1 MNIIILKNN
10 LREELKKYNYVLGS
24 RLLIMYLNKLI
35 NIYSNDVISTELLEE
50 FIHFLSSN
58 QHNLENVKDGFSILC
73 TINNLYIIIELLTFF
88 NPSNYYQIRNEVCKN
103 YI

>member
-24 RLLIMYLNKLI
+24 RLLIMYLNKLK
-35 NIYSNDVISTELLEE
+35 NIYSNDITSTELLEE
-50 FIHFLSSN
+50 FIHFLSRIQN
-58 QHNLENVKDGFSILC
+58 DLENVKNGFNILC
-73 TINNLYIIIELLTFF
+73 NINNLHIVIELLTFF
-88 NPSNYYQIRNEVCKN
+88 NPSNYHQICNEVRKN

>member
-10 LREELKKYNYVLGS
+10 LRQELKNYNYVLGS
-24 RLLIMYLNKLI
+24 KLLIIYLNKLK
-35 NIYSNDVISTELLEE
+35 NIYSDDIISINLLEE
-50 FIHFLSSN
+50 FIYFLSSI
-58 QHNLENVKDGFSILC
+58 QDNLENVKNGFSILC
-73 TINNLYIIIELLTFF
+73 NINNLFIIIELLTFF